1 MKTFYIPRLLV
12 VFMLLCSNVL
22 QAQTIDTKFNQ
33 IELMKQLLGTWN
45 TEFSNGNSM
54 ILDFTPFG
62 NAMVGKVKSTAYGV
76 SEDVILEI
84 WGYDEGN
91 DKIIVA
97 EVFNNTPVM
106 EIDVLWFSSKNVIE
120 GVMQKDISNP
130 ENADLKYKIEIKSP
144 DTFLMI
150 TKENNTT
157 PSIITWNREK
167 K

>member
-1 MKTFYIPRLLV
+1 MKTTFVTTMAVLFLL
-12 VFMLLCSNVL
+12 LNSTIL
-22 QAQTIDTKFNQ
+22 QAQTTEQKLNQ
-33 IELMKQLLGTWN
+33 IELMKQLLGTWK

-54 ILDFTPFG
+54 VLDFTPFG
-62 NAMVGKVKSTAYGV
+62 NAMVGKVKSTSNGV
-76 SEDVILEI
+76 TKDVILEI
-84 WGYDEGN
+84 WGFDEKN

-106 EIDVLWFSSKNVIE
+106 EIDVLWFSSKNIIE

-130 ENADLKYKIEIKSP
+130 EIKYKIEIKSP

-150 TKENNTT
+150 TKENNST

>member
-1 MKTFYIPRLLV
+1 MIVILL
-12 VFMLLCSNVL
+12 LLHATGI
-22 QAQTIDTKFNQ
+22 QAQTKEQRLNH
-33 IELMKQLLGTWN
+33 IELMKQLLGTWK
-45 TEFSNGNSM
+45 TEFSNGDSM

-62 NAMVGKVKSTAYGV
+62 NAMVGKVKSTANDITK
-76 SEDVILEI
+76 DVILEI

-106 EIDVLWFSSKNVIE
+106 EIDVLWFSSKNIIE

-130 ENADLKYKIEIKSP
+130 ENATIKYKIEIKSP

-150 TKENNTT
+150 TTENNNP

>member
-1 MKTFYIPRLLV
+1 
-12 VFMLLCSNVL
+12 
-22 QAQTIDTKFNQ
+22 
-33 IELMKQLLGTWN
+33 
-45 TEFSNGNSM
+45 
-54 ILDFTPFG
+54 
-62 NAMVGKVKSTAYGV
+62 MVGKVKSMANGV
-76 SEDVILEI
+76 AEDVILEI

-106 EIDVLWFSSKNVIE
+106 EIDVIWFSSKNVIE

-130 ENADLKYKIEIKSP
+130 ENADIKYKIEIQSP

-150 TKENNTT
+150 TKVNNTT

>member
-1 MKTFYIPRLLV
+1 MKKLCFTTMIVILL
-12 VFMLLCSNVL
+12 LLHATGI
-22 QAQTIDTKFNQ
+22 QAQTKEQRLNQ
-33 IELMKQLLGTWN
+33 IELMKQLLGTWK

-62 NAMVGKVKSTAYGV
+62 NAIVGKVKSTANGV
-76 SEDVILEI
+76 TKDIILEI
-84 WGYDEGN
+84 WGYDERN

-106 EIDVLWFSSKNVIE
+106 EIDILWFSSKNVIE

-130 ENADLKYKIEIKSP
+130 ENADIKYKIEIKSP
-144 DTFLMI
+144 DTLLMI